1 MEKTNTKST
10 IILQLLKGSFWALSC
25 ALLCILVFAFIIKYT
40 SISTSAIQPI
50 NQVIKGLSILVGCFV
65 FGKKV
70 NTKGYLWGAVIGV
83 LFTILAFIV
92 FSILDGSFSINL
104 NFLTDLVFGAIMGA
118 FAGIICISLRKK

>member
-1 MEKTNTKST
+1 MYFN
-10 IILQLLKGSFWALSC
+10 ICFYY
-25 ALLCILVFAFIIKYT
+25 KYT

-92 FSILDGSFSINL
+92 FSILDGSFSLNL